1 MQVEGVGAHAAQRR
15 IWGLLLL
22 AVCAYLAFAPAW
34 TPALSVPMY
43 DRARVLEIALL
54 VLVALHALFAP
65 VRDAAGGAWAASH
78 PAARIALV
86 TWLVAGLCSAA
97 VSLAPKVGF
106 QQISLLVLLA
116 WLAFAVAGLVRAQG
130 RSAERLIA
138 VACALG
144 AGLVLAQFWTT
155 VLESVASGRAFS
167 WISPFLDFA
176 NVRFFGQYQA
186 YALLLAPL
194 PLLVLRL
201 TPAWRIVAGFV
212 ASGFWMLQWLAGS
225 RAVWV
230 GALVAFAAAAVLM
243 GKGRLRWLAVQ
254 GGLVLAGGALYLAF
268 DGFVLSAPG
277 ATPVPAH
284 LSVVD
289 RGGQSVS
296 IRATLARAALQLT
309 AAHPLAG
316 TGPGQFGLHYSQTD
330 AAHPHNAPLQLLAE
344 YGVIGGTAGLAVGL
358 VLAIFAL
365 RELRRRTRVEA
376 DPVAASVAAALLMG
390 LTDALFSGNLIMPHS
405 QVFLCVAAGWL
416 LGHSGSGAGTVPQP
430 PSPALRLVLAGLALL
445 AAAVTT
451 ALAIDYLGTIAGIP
465 FPPEFRVPSFWQ
477 YGRFT
482 DW

>member
-1 MQVEGVGAHAAQRR
+1 MQVERVRTHAAERLIR
-15 IWGLLLL
+15 ALLLP

-34 TPALSVPMY
+34 SPALSVPMY
-43 DRARVLEIALL
+43 DRARAREIALL
-54 VLVALHALFAP
+54 VLVALHALSAP
-65 VRDAAGGAWAASH
+65 VRDAAGRAWAASH
-78 PAARIALV
+78 PAARLALGA
-86 TWLVAGLCSAA
+86 WLAVGLCSAA
-97 VSLAPKVGF
+97 VSAAPKVGF

-116 WLAFAVAGLVRAQG
+116 WLTFAVAGQVRTQGQAAQ
-130 RSAERLIA
+130 RLLA

-144 AGLVLAQFWTT
+144 AGLVLAQFWATI
-155 VLESVASGRAFS
+155 LESVASGRAFS

-194 PLLVLRL
+194 PLLMLRL

-230 GALVAFAAAAVLM
+230 GALVAFAAAAALM

-268 DGFVLSAPG
+268 GSFVLSTPG

-309 AAHPLAG
+309 AAHPLVG

-344 YGVIGGTAGLAVGL
+344 YGVIGGTAAIAVGL
-358 VLAIFAL
+358 ALAIFAL
-365 RELRRRTRVEA
+365 RELRRRTRVEP

-390 LTDALFSGNLIMPHS
+390 LTDALFSGNPIMPHS

-416 LGHSGSGAGTVPQP
+416 LGHAQSAEGSAPQA
-430 PSPALRLVLAGLALL
+430 STARLRMGMAGLAL
-445 AAAVTT
+445 AAAAATT
-451 ALAIDYLGTIAGIP
+451 VLAVDYLGTIAGQP
-465 FPPEFRVPSFWQ
+465 YPPEMRVPSFWQ

>member
-1 MQVEGVGAHAAQRR
+1 MQVEGIRAHAAQRLL
-15 IWGLLLL
+15 WAFLLL
-22 AVCAYLAFAPAW
+22 AVCAYLAFSPAW
-34 TPALSVPMY
+34 SPALPVPMY

-54 VLVALHALFAP
+54 VVAALLALFAP
-65 VRDAAGGAWAASH
+65 VRESAGRAWAASH
-78 PAARIALV
+78 PAARIALAA
-86 TWLVAGLCSAA
+86 WLGVGLCSAA
-97 VSLAPKVGF
+97 VSVAPKVGL
-106 QQISLLVLLA
+106 QQVSLLVLLA
-116 WLAFAVAGLVRAQG
+116 WLTFAVAGLVRAQG
-130 RSAERLIA
+130 RSAERLLA

-144 AGLVLAQFWTT
+144 AGLALVQFWTT
-155 VLESVASGRAFS
+155 ILEGVASGRAFS

-186 YALLLAPL
+186 YALPLAAL
-194 PLLVLRL
+194 PLLMLRL
-201 TPAWRIVAGFV
+201 TPAWRVVAGFI

-230 GALVAFAAAAVLM
+230 GAAVAFAAAALLM

-254 GGLVLAGGALYLAF
+254 GGLVLAGGVLYLAF
-268 DGFVLSAPG
+268 DSFVLSTPG
-277 ATPVPAH
+277 ATQVPAH

-296 IRATLARAALQLT
+296 VRATLARAALQLT

-344 YGVIGGTAGLAVGL
+344 YGLIGGTAGIAVGVL
-358 VLAIFAL
+358 LAIFAL
-365 RELRRRTRVEA
+365 RQLRTSTRLQP

-390 LTDALFSGNLIMPHS
+390 LTDALFSGNPLMPHS

-416 LGHSGSGAGTVPQP
+416 MGHSGLGVAPAPP
-430 PSPALRLVLAGLALL
+430 PSPALRWGLAGLAVVAAVATTLL
-445 AAAVTT
+445 AV
-451 ALAIDYLGTIAGIP
+451 DYLGTIAGKAY
-465 FPPEFRVPSFWQ
+465 PPQFRVPSFWQ
-477 YGRFT
+477 YGRFI